1 MFSRIYNTKSEKMDY
16 IELLD
21 KYMQGAT
28 SPEEEKQLLQWI
40 QNNSFARATI
50 LAHYEKHWAKHSRD
64 EVPAELQHEMLMNI
78 KRKMHAQPASGIK
91 NIQIGNKGKKNLW
104 LEVMKYAAVIL
115 VTISVAVSST
125 YFYLSPAESEG
136 ESFIVYAD
144 KGQRSNVVLPDGT
157 KVWLNSDS
165 RLEYDTH
172 YGQKER
178 KVKLTGEAYFQVAKD
193 ADHRFLVH
201 TDIMDVE
208 ALGTTF
214 NVQAYPDDAEIVT
227 TLVEGKVRVS
237 AGDNEV
243 VLLPK
248 QLASYGRSGGL
259 MKVSK
264 MENTDYATGWMKGEF
279 AFSGASLQEIAKELS
294 RMYNMKIQFKSEE
307 IKKYHFSGV
316 IQNNS
321 LTNVLEIIGL
331 TSPVVYEVR
340 NDSIILDKQE

>member
-1 MFSRIYNTKSEKMDY
+1 MFSRIYNTKPGKMDY

-40 QNNSFARATI
+40 QNNSYARATI
-50 LAHYEKHWAKHSRD
+50 LAHYEKHWARHSRD

-78 KRKMHAQPASGIK
+78 KRKMHAQSTSGIK
-91 NIQIGNKGKKNLW
+91 NMPVGNKGKKNLW

-125 YFYLSPAESEG
+125 YFYLSSSETEG

-193 ADHRFLVH
+193 VDHRFLVH

-208 ALGTTF
+208 ALGTAF
-214 NVQAYPDDAEIVT
+214 NCT
-227 TLVEGKVRVS
+227 SL
-237 AGDNEV
+237 
-243 VLLPK
+243 
-248 QLASYGRSGGL
+248 SG
-259 MKVSK
+259 
-264 MENTDYATGWMKGEF
+264 
-279 AFSGASLQEIAKELS
+279 
-294 RMYNMKIQFKSEE
+294 
-307 IKKYHFSGV
+307 
-316 IQNNS
+316 
-321 LTNVLEIIGL
+321 
-331 TSPVVYEVR
+331 
-340 NDSIILDKQE
+340 